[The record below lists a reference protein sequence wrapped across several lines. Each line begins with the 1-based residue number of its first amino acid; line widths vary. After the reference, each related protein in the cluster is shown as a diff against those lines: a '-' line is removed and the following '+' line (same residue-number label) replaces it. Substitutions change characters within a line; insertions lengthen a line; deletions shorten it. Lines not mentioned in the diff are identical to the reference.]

1 MGLDGIIL
9 MAFILGFPAN
19 EIVVPIMLMG
29 YMSTGTLIEYESLE
43 SLKELLINN
52 GWTIKT
58 AICML
63 VFSLCH
69 YPCSTTCL
77 TIKKETN
84 FKWMILSIIIPTF
97 IGIILCMIIN
107 MF

>member
-1 MGLDGIIL
+1 
-9 MAFILGFPAN
+9 
-19 EIVVPIMLMG
+19 MLMG
-29 YMSTGTLIEYESLE
+29 YMSCGTLVEYESLS
-43 SLKELLINN
+43 SLKELLISN

-63 VFSLCH
+63 VFLLCH

-84 FKWMILSIIIPTF
+84 SYKWMILSILIPTI
-97 IGIILCMIIN
+97 IGISLCILIN
-107 MF
+107 MI